1 MCPEILGR
9 ASAHAS
15 GLTEACARLKEV
27 RETYKDL
34 RLDRFQRE
42 AMEAIDRSE
51 NVIVAAPTGAGKTLI
66 AEYVLE
72 QVIKSGK
79 RAIYTA
85 PIKALSNQKYRD
97 LVEQY
102 PGKVGISTGDVS
114 IDPNSPIVIMTTE
127 IFRNTIF
134 DDPERAADVA
144 WVIFDEVHYLDDP
157 DRGTVWEESLIFA
170 PPSVRV
176 LALSATVS
184 NLEEFAEWVREV
196 RNTPTTVVLETERPV
211 PLTVFVRSTEGEVCP
226 LAQVGSLRLNK
237 NAFSRGMAA
246 RKRNV
251 RRYYASANVKMVKE
265 IAQRKQLPLLFFLY
279 SRAACSALAEAV
291 SDMDFLPNRQAK
303 QAAEEEFKRLAASFE
318 LDTTDSDTAA
328 LLRLAGKGIAYHHAG
343 ILPPLKEVIERM
355 FCAGH
360 VRLLCCTETFAL
372 GVNMP
377 ARSVAFEGIRKW
389 NGVARVP
396 LKTREYQQMAG
407 RAGRRGI
414 DSKGSVYLTFDPFSD
429 DPDLVTS
436 MVKGKVEPVESQFNL
451 SYGTLL
457 NLYARLGD
465 GIYTACERSFS
476 NFKALRSAE
485 KPDRTEKR
493 RRGKREHERKRE
505 RKGSSESG
513 RWREG
518 RHGRN
523 HGKGRRGRRDRKEPQ
538 APKPVAGPQR
548 FKNVVQ
554 QVRIKLGILAEL
566 GCLDSD
572 NQVTDQGRFAMQVFG
587 HEMVVTELVW
597 SGVLERI
604 SPTQIAVLAAA
615 IVHESRPNVFYG
627 GPSPKKVMG
636 KDALKLANRVVGRL
650 TELEEDRGVRQPSKL
665 LDWSLSGTVSAWAD
679 GVDFT
684 DLREYSDA
692 SDGDVVRVLRQ
703 AIQVL
708 RLCVSPLRAMDRH
721 SEAGKVKAA
730 KDLLKRGLVDA
741 EWQLRRAG
749 DAEDDEEAAEELAD
763 EERDETV
770 EVKALPAETVEVKAL
785 PDTAE
790 LDADAAFSE
799 GLIDEEREETVEVNA
814 LPAETVEVEALPE
827 GPGKAELDAD
837 AAFSEGLL

>member
-1 MCPEILGR
+1 MCPDIPGR
-9 ASAHAS
+9 ASDHTG
-15 GLTEACARLKEV
+15 GLTEACARLQGV

-42 AMEAIDRSE
+42 AMDAIDRLD

-72 QVIKSGK
+72 QVIKAGK

-97 LVEQY
+97 LSEQY

-134 DDPERAADVA
+134 DDPERAAEVA

-184 NLEEFAEWVREV
+184 NLDEFAEWVQEV
-196 RNTPTTVVLETERPV
+196 RDSATTVVLETKRPV
-211 PLTVFVRSTEGEVCP
+211 PLTVFVRSTEGEVRP
-226 LAQVGSLRLNK
+226 LAQVGSLRLGK
-237 NAFSRGMAA
+237 NAYSRGMAV

-251 RRYYASANVKMVKE
+251 RRYYESANVKLVKE

-279 SRAACSALAEAV
+279 SRAACSSLAEAV
-291 SDMDFLPNRQAK
+291 SDMDFLPDPEAK
-303 QAAEEEFKRLAASFE
+303 RAAEDDFKRIAGSFD

-328 LLRLAGKGIAYHHAG
+328 LLRLATKGIAYHHAG

-414 DSKGSVYLTFDPFSD
+414 DSKGSVYLTFDPFND
-429 DPDLVTS
+429 DPNLVTS
-436 MVKGKVEPVESQFNL
+436 MVKGRVEPVESQFNL

-457 NLYARLGD
+457 NLYARLGE

-476 NFKALRSAE
+476 NFKALRASE
-485 KPDRTEKR
+485 KPDRQEKR
-493 RRGKREHERKRE
+493 RRGKRDHERKRD
-505 RKGSSESG
+505 RKGSNESG

-523 HGKGRRGRRDRKEPQ
+523 HGKGRRGSRDRKDRGRKDE
-538 APKPVAGPQR
+538 PKPVRGPLR

-566 GCLDSD
+566 GCLDSE

-636 KDALKLANRVVGRL
+636 KDALKLANRVVARL
-650 TELEEDRGVRQPSKL
+650 VEVEEDRGVRQPSKL
-665 LDWSLSGTVSAWAD
+665 LDWSLSGTVSAWAE
-679 GVDFT
+679 GVEFT

-708 RLCVSPLRAMDRH
+708 RLCVTPLRAMDRH
-721 SEAGKVKAA
+721 KEAGKVKAA
-730 KDLLKRGLVDA
+730 RDLLKRGLVDA
-741 EWQLRRAG
+741 EWQLRRANDG
-749 DAEDDEEAAEELAD
+749 EDDEDGEDERNETAD
-763 EERDETV
+763 LDALPVETV
-770 EVKALPAETVEVKAL
+770 EALPQ
-785 PDTAE
+785 TAE

-799 GLIDEEREETVEVNA
+799 GLIDDERDETVEVISLPEETVEVK
-814 LPAETVEVEALPE
+814 ALPE
-827 GPGKAELDAD
+827 TPELDAD

>member
-1 MCPEILGR
+1 M
-9 ASAHAS
+9 
-15 GLTEACARLKEV
+15 
-27 RETYKDL
+27 D
-34 RLDRFQRE
+34 
-42 AMEAIDRSE
+42 AIDRSE

-72 QVIKSGK
+72 RVIREGK

-97 LVEQY
+97 LSEQY

-134 DDPERAADVA
+134 DDPERAAEIS

-157 DRGTVWEESLIFA
+157 DRGTVWEESVIFA

-184 NLEEFAEWVREV
+184 NLDEFAEWVREV
-196 RNTPTTVVLETERPV
+196 RDSPTTVVLETKRPV
-211 PLTVFVRSTEGEVCP
+211 PLTVFVRSTEGEVRP
-226 LAQVGSLRLNK
+226 LHQVASLRLSK
-237 NAFSRGMAA
+237 NAYSRGMAV

-251 RRYYASANVKMVKE
+251 RRYYESANVKLVKE

-291 SDMDFLPNRQAK
+291 SDMDFLPNAQAK
-303 QAAEEEFKRLAASFE
+303 KAADAEFRRLANSFE
-318 LDTTDSDTAA
+318 LDTTDSDTGA
-328 LLRLAGKGIAYHHAG
+328 LLKLASKGIAYHHAG

-377 ARSVAFEGIRKW
+377 ARSVAFEGVRKW

-414 DSKGSVYLTFDPFSD
+414 DSKGSVYLTFDPFND
-429 DPDLVTS
+429 DPNIVTS
-436 MVKGKVEPVESQFNL
+436 MVNGRVEPVESQFNL

-457 NLYARLGD
+457 NLYARLGE

-476 NFKALRSAE
+476 NFKAQRAEE
-485 KPDRTEKR
+485 KPDRQEKR

-505 RKGSSESG
+505 RKGSNESG

-523 HGKGRRGRRDRKEPQ
+523 HGKGRRGRREHKDRKEPT
-538 APKPVAGPQR
+538 PVVRGPMR
-548 FKNVVQ
+548 YKNVVQ

-566 GCLDSD
+566 GCLDSA

-597 SGVLERI
+597 SGVLDRI

-627 GPSPKKVMG
+627 GPSPKKIMG
-636 KDALKLANRVVGRL
+636 KESHKLANRVVARL
-650 TELEEDRGVRQPSKL
+650 VELEEDRGVRQASKL
-665 LDWSLSGTVSAWAD
+665 LDWSLSGTVAAWAE
-679 GVDFT
+679 GVEFT
-684 DLREYSDA
+684 DLREFSDA

-721 SEAGKVKAA
+721 KEAGKVKAA
-730 KDLLKRGLVDA
+730 RDLLKRGLVDA
-741 EWQLRRAG
+741 EWQLRRAT
-749 DAEDDEEAAEELAD
+749 DVEEAELAE

-770 EVKALPAETVEVKAL
+770 EVEAIPE
-785 PDTAE
+785 
-790 LDADAAFSE
+790 
-799 GLIDEEREETVEVNA
+799 
-814 LPAETVEVEALPE
+814 ETVEVEALPE
-827 GPGKAELDAD
+827 TPELDAD